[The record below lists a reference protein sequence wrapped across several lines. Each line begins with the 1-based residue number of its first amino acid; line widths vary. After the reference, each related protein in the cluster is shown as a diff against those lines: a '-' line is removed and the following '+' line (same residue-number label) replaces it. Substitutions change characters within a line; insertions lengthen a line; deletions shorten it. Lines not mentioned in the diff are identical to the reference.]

1 MQQIV
6 DLQQDPAFNALDIEL
21 VNVAVDPMPVSQAAA
36 QEWGVTTPFLVDDD
50 KSMSET
56 YGVMQW
62 ATPGGE
68 PSHTFVLIGS
78 DGIVRWIQ
86 DYGAPANGGR
96 MYVPLDELVGEIE
109 GALQ

>member
-6 DLQQDPAFNALDIEL
+6 DLQQDPAFNSMDIEL
-21 VNVAVDPMPVSQAAA
+21 VNVAVDSMAVSQAAV

-50 KSMSET
+50 KNMSET

-68 PSHTFVLIGS
+68 PSHTFVLVDS
-78 DGIVRWIQ
+78 DGVVRWIQ
-86 DYGAPANGGR
+86 DYGAAENGGR
-96 MYVPLDELVGEIE
+96 MYVPLDELIGEITS
-109 GALQ
+109 ALQ